1 MRLIKYPTA
10 ATLAGALA
18 VAAVASSAYGQYYYG
33 PGYVYA
39 YEPSYAYVAPADT
52 YAAPVYGYVYAP
64 PPVCWNS
71 ASDSR
76 NFGY

>member
-1 MRLIKYPTA
+1 M
-10 ATLAGALA
+10 AT
-18 VAAVASSAYGQYYYG
+18 
-33 PGYVYA
+33 GYVYA
-39 YEPSYAYVAPADT
+39 YEPSYAYVAPA
-52 YAAPVYGYVYAP
+52 GYLYAP

>member
-1 MRLIKYPTA
+1 M
-10 ATLAGALA
+10 AT
-18 VAAVASSAYGQYYYG
+18 
-33 PGYVYA
+33 GYVYA
-39 YEPSYAYVAPADT
+39 YEPSYAYVAPAYT